1 VRARELHPDQRLQP
15 PVLTITAQVGLSWA
29 AGSPGLLVA
38 VPLVAVVMVAVQMLY
53 VEDTLRDRLES
64 DVEAS
69 ARQEV
74 EKDAEGRP
82 SRSAVARL
90 MA

>member
-1 VRARELHPDQRLQP
+1 VQRRAVELP

-29 AGSPGLLVA
+29 AGSLGLLVA

-74 EKDAEGRP
+74 EKDVKGALRGVL
-82 SRSAVARL
+82 SQT
-90 MA
+90 